1 MTRRNSF
8 NYWAGRYDGTGPWPS
23 DQGGSC
29 RFGGGGATGSAGGL
43 DRQALD
49 LLPPAVQQPV
59 RLLVREGTVEA
70 ANSAA
75 VELHHLAPEARGTSV
90 KQPVAPDPL
99 EAEVCSYGGKGSMLA
114 LSPVIEAVTGS
125 AEPGRMVAGA
135 MMAAGTE
142 GMAPRP
148 NVWFSPQQSQG
159 SPALVDASTPV
170 FQDVPLPLE
179 NLAHSPGS
187 TVLPSPRIF
196 RSISPLRLSEEDQV
210 DGLMAQAMLPPP
222 AQAFVL
228 ASPGTMDSL
237 LVSPRL
243 RSTADAVRGCAF
255 RGSGHDPS
263 PASTPGH
270 VSSVQTLPPLAR
282 HLSFEDMGGDPPLM
296 ARAAVLEEIFEA
308 LSPGG
313 NPVGARLP
321 SPPADGQSHAGPSTA
336 DGPPSSA
343 DRLSPPWSPVRSAL
357 LVGPALGVAH
367 FDRVYVCR
375 KESVPA
381 PQVVELAPS
390 PQPARRSPL
399 GAVILGQASP
409 LRPVM
414 SQSQASRVPDGSAV
428 DAFIVTIST
437 PPPCSLL
444 GTPPASVPVTRSR
457 RRVELPRDFTP
468 WRSPRLALQGDGA
481 RRHTIS
487 KVQRVTMKKLGIIEE
502 EDEATQE
509 TAEQYMCLF
518 DNPLPSHH
526 VEAMAELLQLDL
538 AEPMDPLPAEPTM
551 ALVAS
556 PA

>member
-1 MTRRNSF
+1 M
-8 NYWAGRYDGTGPWPS
+8 
-23 DQGGSC
+23 
-29 RFGGGGATGSAGGL
+29 
-43 DRQALD
+43 
-49 LLPPAVQQPV
+49 
-59 RLLVREGTVEA
+59 EA

-75 VELHHLAPEARGTSV
+75 VELHHLAPEACRTSV

-114 LSPVIEAVTGS
+114 LSPVTEAVTGS

-179 NLAHSPGS
+179 NLVHSPGS

-196 RSISPLRLSEEDQV
+196 RSISPLRMSEEDQV

-222 AQAFVL
+222 AQASVL

-243 RSTADAVRGCAF
+243 RGTADAVRGCAF
-255 RGSGHDPS
+255 RGSGHDSS

-308 LSPGG
+308 LSPVG
-313 NPVGARLP
+313 NPVGACLP
-321 SPPADGQSHAGPSTA
+321 SPPADGQSHAGPSAA

-367 FDRVYVCR
+367 FDRVYVRR

-390 PQPARRSPL
+390 PQPA
-399 GAVILGQASP
+399 
-409 LRPVM
+409 
-414 SQSQASRVPDGSAV
+414 
-428 DAFIVTIST
+428 
-437 PPPCSLL
+437 
-444 GTPPASVPVTRSR
+444 
-457 RRVELPRDFTP
+457 
-468 WRSPRLALQGDGA
+468 
-481 RRHTIS
+481 
-487 KVQRVTMKKLGIIEE
+487 
-502 EDEATQE
+502 
-509 TAEQYMCLF
+509 
-518 DNPLPSHH
+518 
-526 VEAMAELLQLDL
+526 
-538 AEPMDPLPAEPTM
+538 
-551 ALVAS
+551 
-556 PA
+556 